1 MHFGGV
7 VTGEPTTEGK
17 TGADVG
23 TVVVD
28 TASGKEYVLVKVS
41 DSLKWEVI
49 GDQNT
54 YATNTTVTAVQTD
67 VTYLSSQIDSINA
80 AGYVTS
86 TAVDDA
92 ITAKINGLDV
102 LST

>member
-7 VTGEPTTEGK
+7 VSGEPSTTDK
-17 TGADVG
+17 TSADVG
-23 TVVVD
+23 TVVVNVEN
-28 TASGKEYVLVKVS
+28 GKEYVLVS
-41 DSLKWEVI
+41 ADGLKWEVI

-54 YATNTTVTAVQTD
+54 YATNTTVTAVQND
-67 VTYLSSQIDSINA
+67 VAYLSGQIDSINA

-86 TAVDDA
+86 TAVGDA
-92 ITAKINGLDV
+92 ITTKINELDV

>member
-7 VTGEPTTEGK
+7 VTGEPTIEGK
-17 TGADVG
+17 TDADVG

-28 TASGKEYVLVKVS
+28 TASGKEYVLVKAA
-41 DSLKWEVI
+41 DGLKWEVI

-54 YATNTTVTAVQTD
+54 YATNATVTAVKTD
-67 VTYLSSQIDSINA
+67 VTYLSGQISSINT

-86 TAVDDA
+86 TAVDAA
-92 ITAKINGLDV
+92 ITTKINTLDV